1 MNVNRTPLSAPE
13 STARRHDARR
23 LRWLGLAMVMV
34 GLGALLLRNFVGID
48 PRLVELAS
56 IPCIGFGLLL
66 FAVALAGGRHV
77 RRRQT
82 GNR

>member
-1 MNVNRTPLSAPE
+1 MSSAPLSAPGPA
-13 STARRHDARR
+13 ARRDDARR
-23 LRWLGLAMVMV
+23 VRWLGIVMVVV
-34 GLGALLLRNFVGID
+34 GLGALLLRNLADVD
-48 PRLVELAS
+48 PRLVELAAL
-56 IPCIGFGLLL
+56 PCIGFGLLL